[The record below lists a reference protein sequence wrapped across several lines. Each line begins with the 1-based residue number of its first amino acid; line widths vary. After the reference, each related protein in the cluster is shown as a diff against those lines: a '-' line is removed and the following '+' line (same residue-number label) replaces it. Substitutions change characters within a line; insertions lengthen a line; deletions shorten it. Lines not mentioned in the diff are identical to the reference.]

1 MKKLLSLV
9 LVGVMLLTMASFAFA
24 GTITWGG
31 NLRFWYM
38 DVMGPNDS
46 MTTFQFDRVALTFKD
61 AFSDHDGVNAE
72 FQWRNY
78 SSNDGTITSTTKYV
92 GAGADGT
99 VGTADDVITTTT
111 TYGGSKQARLDSGYY
126 YYDGLLGKGDEL
138 QIGALSKLPFR
149 LGLSKNCNFADTGL
163 GSKFKIGN
171 CVGISYEMD
180 ADRYTVGV
188 GIADGNQKDIT
199 NDEYT
204 YEGYIYSLRLD
215 AGKNFFG
222 LVPGLRLGTGY
233 NRQANATAKLYNANN
248 YTTNEVIDLAYVTNR
263 FWVSVEKVSSTVT
276 TNGADADALKGT
288 YAEIGMNIGKS
299 KVWAGRMIN
308 DDEDKPLLTYKDTLT
323 PDNLITGIRNGN
335 IVAAIVPILS
345 TSELQF
351 QYIWGDDY
359 KGADTGKEIDL
370 RLQVKF

>member
-9 LVGVMLLTMASFAFA
+9 LVGVMILTMASFAFA

-31 NLRFWYM
+31 NLRVWYF

-61 AFSDHDGVNAE
+61 AFSDHDGVSAE

-78 SSNDGTITSTTKYV
+78 AGNDTATSGISYEDDDDSDSVTEDDKWTAKNSGT
-92 GAGADGT
+92 
-99 VGTADDVITTTT
+99 
-111 TYGGSKQARLDSGYY
+111 KQARLDSGYY

-149 LGLSKNCNFADTGL
+149 LGLSKNANFLDTGL
-163 GSKFKIGN
+163 GSKLKIGN

-180 ADRYTVGV
+180 ADRYTVGL
-188 GIADGNQKDIT
+188 GIGNGNQKDIT
-199 NDEYT
+199 NDEYD

-222 LVPGLRLGTGY
+222 LVPGLRLGAGY
-233 NRQANATAKLYNANN
+233 NRQANDTAKKYNGDN
-248 YTTNEVIDLAYVTNR
+248 YRTNEVMDLAYVTNL
-263 FWVSVEKVSSTVT
+263 FWASVERASSTLT
-276 TNGADADALKGT
+276 TAGVDGDAAKGT
-288 YAEIGMNIGKS
+288 YVEAGVNVGKC
-299 KVWAGRMIN
+299 KIWAGRMMN
-308 DDEDKPLLTYKDTLT
+308 DDEDNPITLATYKDTLS
-323 PDNLITGIRNGN
+323 PDHLISGIYDGN
-335 IVAAIVPILS
+335 IIGATVPILTS
-345 TSELQF
+345 SELQF